1 MASKKKQNAD
11 DENRQRRKQA
21 GEGSSQVKEAGRQ
34 TGRKQ
39 VAELLKE
46 AGRQEGRFAKMSS

>member
-1 MASKKKQNAD
+1 MASKKSRMQMMKTD
-11 DENRQRRKQA
+11 KGGSRQA
-21 GEGSSQVKEAGRQ
+21 GEGSRQASKRKQAGRQ

-46 AGRQEGRFAKMSS
+46 AGRQIC